1 MEENNIKVEINQKDF
16 QKYVERLEEI
26 AKKVDLIFSREIQNP
41 APNVAKDNSMTA
53 NPVGSVYNINPVVG
67 NNINVTLKTEGYQ
80 PEKVK
85 FFVEELNVL
94 ITRFGV
100 TELNVKYKV

>member
-26 AKKVDLIFSREIQNP
+26 AKKVDLISS
-41 APNVAKDNSMTA
+41 VAKDNLSLTA
-53 NPVGSVYNINPVVG
+53 SPLVG

-85 FFVEELNVL
+85 FFVDELNVL

>member
-1 MEENNIKVEINQKDF
+1 MEENNIKIEINQKDF

-26 AKKVDLIFSREIQNP
+26 AKKVDLISSRDS
-41 APNVAKDNSMTA
+41 NVAKDNLSLTA
-53 NPVGSVYNINPVVG
+53 SPLVG

-85 FFVEELNVL
+85 FFVDELNVL

>member
-1 MEENNIKVEINQKDF
+1 MEENNIKIEINQKDF

-26 AKKVDLIFSREIQNP
+26 AKKVDLISS
-41 APNVAKDNSMTA
+41 VAKDNLSLTA
-53 NPVGSVYNINPVVG
+53 SPLVG

-85 FFVEELNVL
+85 FFVDELNVL